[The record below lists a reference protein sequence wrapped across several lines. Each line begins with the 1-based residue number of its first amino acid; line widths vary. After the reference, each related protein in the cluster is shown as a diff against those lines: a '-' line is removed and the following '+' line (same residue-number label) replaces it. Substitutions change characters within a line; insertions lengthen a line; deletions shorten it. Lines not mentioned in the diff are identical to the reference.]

1 MKRNR
6 VVFLISALV
15 LLTAA
20 VAAVH
25 LSGRAAPV
33 EGTLRVEKGGN
44 AVELPIAKLELA
56 NVRGTVVNGKG
67 ESRAIDA
74 PGLLLSAV
82 LEAADVQAETQV
94 TVTADDAYS
103 AAVSAAELSAPDMVY
118 LIQQED
124 GGMQMVVFGDANSKR
139 NVSDVA
145 MVTVE

>member
-1 MKRNR
+1 MKKNR
-6 VVFLISALV
+6 VVLLISALV

-20 VAAVH
+20 AAAVR
-25 LSGRAAPV
+25 LSGRAVPAA
-33 EGTLRVEKGGN
+33 GTLRIEKGGN
-44 AVELPIAKLELA
+44 AVELPVAELELA

-67 ESRAIDA
+67 ESRAIDSQ
-74 PGLLLSAV
+74 GLLLSAV
-82 LEAADVQAETQV
+82 LDAADVQAEAQV

-139 NVSDVA
+139 NVSNVA